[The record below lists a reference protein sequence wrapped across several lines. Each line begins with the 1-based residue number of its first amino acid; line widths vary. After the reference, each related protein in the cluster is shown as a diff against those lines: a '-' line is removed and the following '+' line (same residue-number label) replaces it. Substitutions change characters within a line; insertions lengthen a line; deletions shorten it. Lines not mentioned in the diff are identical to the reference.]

1 MAESLC
7 CPPKT
12 VTTLLISYTPT
23 LNKKLKNPTQIM
35 VGFQGFPDSSV
46 GKEFVCNSGDT
57 GSIPESRRYTGEGNG
72 HPLQYCWASFAAQ
85 LVKNPPTMQETW
97 V

>member
-1 MAESLC
+1 MLGGRLGGKGVWGRMDTCKCVAESLC

-46 GKEFVCNSGDT
+46 GKEFACNAGDP
-57 GSIPESRRYTGEGNG
+57 GLIPGLGRSAGEAIPLWLSR
-72 HPLQYCWASFAAQ
+72 
-85 LVKNPPTMQETW
+85 
-97 V
+97 

>member
-1 MAESLC
+1 MSCGSLDGRGVWGRMDTRVCMAESLC

-46 GKEFVCNSGDT
+46 GKEFACNAGDP
-57 GSIPESRRYTGEGNG
+57 GLIPGLGRSAGEAIPLWLSR
-72 HPLQYCWASFAAQ
+72 
-85 LVKNPPTMQETW
+85 
-97 V
+97 